1 MLYTISSPSSF
12 FCRSFLCLYTF
23 FEVVGQIWTQ
33 KSDFHTLKDP
43 LSQKRCTR
51 APINE
56 KSQICVFIKM
66 HIHQSLC
73 TSYIPSATQ
82 QARSV
87 WSATGKNLMQFL
99 LKRSPRYSEDL
110 CHTFFQEGY
119 FTSGFSCKK
128 TIHQE
133 TKNKRIYGNTLT
145 LCPFLN
151 ILLHAFGYSNLKN

>member
-1 MLYTISSPSSF
+1 M
-12 FCRSFLCLYTF
+12 YTF

-73 TSYIPSATQ
+73 ISYISFAQQ
-82 QARSV
+82 QARSI

-99 LKRSPRYSEDL
+99 LKNPQDILRI
-110 CHTFFQEGY
+110 F
-119 FTSGFSCKK
+119 
-128 TIHQE
+128 TIHSARKVTLHQASLARRPSIKRPR
-133 TKNKRIYGNTLT
+133 TKEFMEIPS
-145 LCPFLN
+145 LC
-151 ILLHAFGYSNLKN
+151 AFFSMSFFMSSDMTT